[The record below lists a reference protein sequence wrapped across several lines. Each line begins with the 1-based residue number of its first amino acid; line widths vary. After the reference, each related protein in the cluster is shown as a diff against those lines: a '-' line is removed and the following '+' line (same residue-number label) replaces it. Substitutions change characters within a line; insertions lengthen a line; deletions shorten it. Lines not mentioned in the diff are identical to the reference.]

1 MNHNIVEGNLPT
13 KAKPVEVDLE
23 VGQELATL
31 NQMLYKTEGLV
42 DYILDKSEPNLSGE
56 ESEALEAKAREIKDL
71 MDQSRIAL
79 LRLRK

>member
-1 MNHNIVEGNLPT
+1 MNHDIVEGNLPT

-42 DYILDKSEPNLSGE
+42 DYILGKSEPNLSGE
-56 ESEALEAKAREIKDL
+56 ELEAKAREIKDA
-71 MDQSRIAL
+71 MDRSRVAL
-79 LRLRK
+79 LRLGK